1 LSFYKFSAKKG
12 SLVPTLAEQWEERG
26 FRRAI
31 QNAIQDGLEAKFG
44 AEGLAIMPRIR
55 EIKDADRLR
64 ELLKLAWT
72 ASSLKEFQG
81 QIQES

>member
-1 LSFYKFSAKKG
+1 
-12 SLVPTLAEQWEERG
+12 VPTLAEQWEERG

-31 QNAIQDGLEAKFG
+31 QNAIQDALETKFG

-55 EIKDADRLR
+55 EIQDSGRLR
-64 ELLKLAWT
+64 EVLKMAWT
-72 ASSLKEFQG
+72 ASRLEEFQD